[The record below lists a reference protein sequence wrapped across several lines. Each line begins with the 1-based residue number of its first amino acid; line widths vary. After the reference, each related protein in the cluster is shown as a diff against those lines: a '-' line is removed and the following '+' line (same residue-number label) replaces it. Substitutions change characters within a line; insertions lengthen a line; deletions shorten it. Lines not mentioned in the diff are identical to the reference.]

1 MKNQTNIA
9 LAFALIIL
17 LLVGQ
22 GFFSLTYFNTIASQ
36 TENLYNHSYTVSTAA
51 RNISINIISMHRYM
65 KNVALAETEEK
76 IKTASSMVDIHED
89 RVLKSFNLIF
99 DRYLGKR
106 SDIQSAYKTFL
117 DWKVIRDEAI
127 FLKTIGNSSQS
138 ADITRKAGAIHVDLL
153 NQETQK
159 LIDFTDHK
167 AKIFLSNAVNAKDQ
181 AFTIITILLITTFIA
196 SIFTSYYAVKRLN
209 SAQADMKRRIHLID
223 QNILIAKFD
232 IQGVV
237 LDISNHLC
245 RYLGITKNKIMGKQA
260 NFFINDSDG
269 DVQPENI
276 LNIVKTGKFWEG
288 VIRRI
293 NADGEAQWIQSV
305 VHPELDENYMVH
317 GYTNIIHDITDQE
330 LSITDTLTG
339 LHNRRY
345 FESVIKKEISITNRN
360 KITLTFAVI
369 DIDYF
374 KKYNDHYG
382 HPAGDIALRNVAQA
396 LKQSLRRP
404 NDYVFRLGG
413 EEFGIILS
421 GLDSEYSIKFL
432 EQIRNNVEMLK
443 IEHVV
448 SDVCKYI
455 TISLGAHI
463 YTGSNY
469 LDSNELYI
477 KADEALYKA
486 KVKRNNIVVT

>member
-9 LAFALIIL
+9 LAFTLIIL

-22 GFFSLTYFNTIASQ
+22 GFFSLSYFSTITSQ

-51 RNISINIISMHRYM
+51 RNISINIVSMHRYM
-65 KNVALAETEEK
+65 KDVVLAETEENLT
-76 IKTASSMVDIHED
+76 TASSMVGIHED
-89 RVLKSFNLIF
+89 RVLRNFNLIF

-117 DWKVIRDEAI
+117 DWKAIRDEVI
-127 FLKTIGNSSQS
+127 ILKIMGNNSES
-138 ADITRKAGAIHVDLL
+138 ARITKNKGAEHINLL

-167 AKIFLSNAVNAKDQ
+167 AKVFLSNAVKARNH
-181 AFTIITILLITTFIA
+181 AFTVVTVLLITTFIV
-196 SIFTSYYAVKRLN
+196 SILTSYYAVRRLN
-209 SAQADMKRRIHLID
+209 SAQSDMRNRIHLID

-232 IQGVV
+232 VNGVV

-245 RYLGITKNKIMGKQA
+245 RYLGVTKNKILGQKA
-260 NFFINDSDG
+260 NFFINDRDG
-269 DVQPENI
+269 DVQPVNI
-276 LNIVKTGKFWEG
+276 LNIVETGKIWEG

-293 NADGEAQWIQSV
+293 SAFGEIQWIQSV
-305 VHPELDENYMVH
+305 VHPELDSNFMVH

-345 FESVIKKEISITNRN
+345 FESVIKNEISITNRN
-360 KITLTFAVI
+360 KTTLTFAVI

-382 HPAGDIALRNVAQA
+382 HPAGDIALKSVADA
-396 LKQSLRRP
+396 LKQACRRP

-413 EEFGIILS
+413 EEFGILLS
-421 GLDSEYSIKFL
+421 GMDPDHSIKFL
-432 EQIRNNVEMLK
+432 EKIRNNVEKLK
-443 IEHVV
+443 IEHTA
-448 SDVCKYI
+448 SDVSKYV

-463 YTGSNY
+463 YSGSGS
-469 LDSNELYI
+469 LDSNQLYI
-477 KADEALYKA
+477 KADEALYEAKA
-486 KVKRNNIVVT
+486 KRNNIVVS